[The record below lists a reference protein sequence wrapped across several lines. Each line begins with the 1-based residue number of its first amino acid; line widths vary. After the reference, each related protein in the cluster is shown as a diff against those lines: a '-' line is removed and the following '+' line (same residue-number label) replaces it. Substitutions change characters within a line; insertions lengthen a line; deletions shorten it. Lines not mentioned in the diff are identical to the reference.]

1 LESRTLTR
9 LAVAAEGDATALGVV
24 RALTSGVFL
33 VSILLTNFTN
43 LGRLPATLLRPSGF
57 MQLLPWSLYDAVM
70 TPRGMF
76 AFMCATALSLLL
88 STVGLWTP
96 VTTKTSA
103 LLVLFYQGLLRNLGH
118 FNHDEILGV
127 YYLIVLAFA
136 PCGDGFSV
144 DSLLRRVR
152 PRLSQL
158 AYGYPILLMR
168 VLMAWVYFSSAL
180 TKLRFSGA
188 RYFDSDTL
196 PNLAVQHS
204 LDNLHDT
211 QFRYAFDLLEHRA
224 YTTPL
229 VALVIAWELLFPL
242 AIFSK
247 RARWWLLG
255 FGVVFH
261 VSTLFLMNIFFP
273 HLLALYLVFVDW
285 RAVAARLKGWRERR
299 GSHALSDRVGSG

>member
-1 LESRTLTR
+1 MS
-9 LAVAAEGDATALGVV
+9 LGVV
-24 RALTSGVFL
+24 RAVVSGVFL

-96 VTTKTSA
+96 ATTKTSA

-118 FNHDEILGV
+118 FNHDEMLGV
-127 YYLIVLAFA
+127 YYLFILAFA

-144 DSLLRRVR
+144 DSFLRRAGVR
-152 PRLSQL
+152 ARLSEL

-180 TKLRFSGA
+180 TKLRYSGA
-188 RYFDSDTL
+188 GYFSSDTL

-211 QFRYAFDLLEHRA
+211 QFRYGFNLLEHSA

-229 VALVIAWELLFPL
+229 VALVVVWELLFPL

-255 FGVVFH
+255 FGVFFH

-285 RAVAARLKGWRERR
+285 RGVAARLKAWRARR
-299 GSHALSDRVGSG
+299 GMHAHGDAAG

>member
-1 LESRTLTR
+1 VERRTLTR
-9 LAVAAEGDATALGVV
+9 LAASDATALGVV
-24 RALTSGVFL
+24 RAAASGVFL

-43 LGRLPATLLRPSGF
+43 LGRLPATLLRPAGF

-76 AFMCATALSLLL
+76 AFMCATAVSLSL

-118 FNHDEILGV
+118 FNHDEMLGV
-127 YYLIVLAFA
+127 YYLLILAFA

-144 DSLLRRVR
+144 DSTLRRGR
-152 PRLSQL
+152 ARLSEF

-168 VLMAWVYFSSAL
+168 ALMAWAYFSSAL
-180 TKLRFSGA
+180 IKLRSSGA
-188 RYFDSDTL
+188 RYFGPDAL
-196 PNLAVQHS
+196 PNLAALHS

-211 QFRYAFDLLEHRA
+211 RFRYAFDLLDHRA

-229 VALVIAWELLFPL
+229 VALVVAWELLFPL
-242 AIFSK
+242 ALFSK
-247 RARWWLLG
+247 RARRWLLG

-273 HLLALYLVFVDW
+273 HFLAMYLVFVDW
-285 RAVAARLKGWRERR
+285 RSAAARLKSWREGRR
-299 GSHALSDRVGSG
+299 MNAHNSQAG

>member
-1 LESRTLTR
+1 MERPTLTR
-9 LAVAAEGDATALGVV
+9 LAASDAVGLGVV
-24 RALTSGVFL
+24 RAVVSGVFL
-33 VSILLTNFTN
+33 VSVLLTNFTN
-43 LGRLPATLLRPSGF
+43 LGRLPATLLRPAGF

-76 AFMCATALSLLL
+76 ALMCATAVSLLL
-88 STVGLWTP
+88 STVGLWTG

-118 FNHDEILGV
+118 FNHDEMLGV
-127 YYLIVLAFA
+127 YCLVVLAFA

-144 DSLLRRVR
+144 DNSLRRGR
-152 PRLSQL
+152 ARARLSEV
-158 AYGYPILLMR
+158 AYGYPVLLMR
-168 VLMAWVYFSSAL
+168 ALMAWVYFSSGL
-180 TKLRFSGA
+180 IKLRYSGA
-188 RYFDSDTL
+188 RYFRPDTL
-196 PNLAVQHS
+196 PALAVQHS

-211 QFRYAFDLLEHRA
+211 QFRYAFDLLDHRA

-229 VALVIAWELLFPL
+229 VALVVVWELLFPL
-242 AIFSK
+242 AVFSK

-285 RAVAARLKGWRERR
+285 RAVAARLKGWRARR
-299 GSHALSDRVGSG
+299 GTGVHGDPAG

>member
-1 LESRTLTR
+1 VERRTLTR
-9 LAVAAEGDATALGVV
+9 LAASDATALGVV
-24 RALTSGVFL
+24 RAVASGVFL

-43 LGRLPATLLRPSGF
+43 LGRLPATLLRPAGF

-76 AFMCATALSLLL
+76 AFMCVTAVSLLL

-96 VTTKTSA
+96 LTTKTSA

-118 FNHDEILGV
+118 FNHDEMLGV
-127 YYLIVLAFA
+127 YYLIILAFS

-144 DSLLRRVR
+144 DSILRRSR
-152 PRLSQL
+152 ARLSEF

-168 VLMAWVYFSSAL
+168 ALMVWAYFSSAL
-180 TKLRFSGA
+180 VKLRFSGA
-188 RYFDSDTL
+188 RYFGPDTL
-196 PNLAVQHS
+196 PALAIQHS

-211 QFRYAFDLLEHRA
+211 RFRYAFNLLDHRA
-224 YTTPL
+224 YMTPL
-229 VALVIAWELLFPL
+229 VALVVAWELLFPL
-242 AIFSK
+242 ALFSK
-247 RARWWLLG
+247 RARWCLLG

-273 HLLALYLVFVDW
+273 HFLAMYLVFVDW
-285 RAVAARLKGWRERR
+285 RSVAARLKSWRARH
-299 GSHALSDRVGSG
+299 GSRSISGRTGSGSV